1 HVPFDSDQVLSVFP
15 RARFDAAL
23 LNDAKSAGA
32 DHIAGR
38 VLAVDRDASGWMV
51 TTTGGSIG
59 ASWLLGADGASGVV
73 RKRVF
78 RPFHR
83 RQLSIAAGS
92 FVDDVSVQE
101 IVVRFVDRPR
111 GYLWPFPRRDHL
123 AVGACAQADETTTRE
138 LHAIVD
144 GWLDGY
150 PPATGRR
157 RRRYAWP
164 IPSLSAADFDAER

>member
-78 RPFHR
+78 RRFHR

-92 FVDDVSVQE
+92 FVDDVSVPE

-111 GYLWPFPRRDHL
+111 ASCTRSSTPGSMRIRWRRVAG
-123 AVGACAQADETTTRE
+123 AVDTRGRFHRCR
-138 LHAIVD
+138 LPISTPSVRPAI
-144 GWLDGY
+144 GG
-150 PPATGRR
+150 
-157 RRRYAWP
+157 
-164 IPSLSAADFDAER
+164 